1 MEGHLLKDSLDRL
14 NLPLN
19 VKIEVSTIDTLKY
32 YVSLGLGIAAISGLC
47 LTDDDRTQFETL
59 EIPPDIGAESTYGII
74 LRKDK
79 HQSAPL
85 ETLMRLVK
93 KI

>member
-1 MEGHLLKDSLDRL
+1 MESSFLKDSLGRL

-19 VKIEVSTIDTLKY
+19 VGLEVSTVDTLKH
-32 YVSLGLGIAAISGLC
+32 YVALGLGIAAISGLC
-47 LTDDDRTQFETL
+47 LTDDDRTQFEMF
-59 EIPPDIGAESTYGII
+59 EIPADIGAETTYGII

-79 HQSAPL
+79 HRSAPQ

-93 KI
+93 ED